1 MAERADDAAEDAA
14 GGNPTPGAGAGKGAC
29 PPSDTDS
36 MDEAPRGPRPANAH
50 AGRADLFARLRAGRF
65 GWARRRRLSAAA
77 RLAGRRLLPESA
89 ARGGVHGL
97 RRQAPLWMIAILL
110 GVITGYAVTL
120 FRSAI
125 PFLQTIFYG
134 ASDEVIH
141 SYAAGLPWYL
151 VLPVPVLGGLAV
163 GVLLDRFTPDG
174 KARGVSDVIQAAA
187 VRGGRVERAPGLA
200 SAGAALI
207 TLSTGG
213 STGREGPAVHIGAV
227 IASWVSERFQLKELA
242 ARDVLGCAAAAAV

>member
-1 MAERADDAAEDAA
+1 MTESADGAAADAAE
-14 GGNPTPGAGAGKGAC
+14 GK
-29 PPSDTDS
+29 S
-36 MDEAPRGPRPANAH
+36 APRSGGRG
-50 AGRADLFARLRAGRF
+50 GRAQSNEPDERGEPGDGFKRRRPEVEISRMGMIDLLLPGRA

-77 RLAGRRLLPESA
+77 RLAARRLLPESA
-89 ARGGVHGL
+89 SRGGVQGL

-110 GVITGYAVTL
+110 GVVTGYAVTL

-125 PFLQTIFYG
+125 PVLQTIFYG

-163 GVLLDRFTPDG
+163 GLLLDRFTSDG
-174 KARGVSDVIQAAA
+174 KARGVADVIQAAA
-187 VRGGRVERAPGLA
+187 VRGGRVERGPGLA

-227 IASWVSERFQLKELA
+227 IAAWVSDRFQLKELA
-242 ARDVLGCAAAAAV
+242 ARDVL